1 VEFLIGHGI
10 DGVQGNYDE
19 AVANNREHCGCRAEE
34 PLQEEMAHLSFV
46 WTKDHV
52 SLKSKDYMK
61 NLPPELAFD
70 VFGRRVR
77 LFHATPKKNNLY
89 WYEDRPEKFFHEMA
103 EKVAADIMIFGHTHK
118 PYRKELNGK
127 IFINAGSV
135 GKPKD
140 GDPRACVA
148 IVEITPQTVRTEFLR
163 VPYDI
168 EKVAS
173 AIIEQGLPP
182 YYAER
187 LRQGK

>member
-1 VEFLIGHGI
+1 
-10 DGVQGNYDE
+10 
-19 AVANNREHCGCRAEE
+19 
-34 PLQEEMAHLSFV
+34 
-46 WTKDHV
+46 
-52 SLKSKDYMK
+52 
-61 NLPPELAFD
+61 
-70 VFGRRVR
+70 
-77 LFHATPKKNNLY
+77 
-89 WYEDRPEKFFHEMA
+89 MA